1 MVDANNNAVGSVPA
15 NGHGH
20 GHGPL
25 FGLLPALPYLALIV
39 LGLIGVSWTSISSA
53 PSTTYWG
60 MLTPVAAFTCIAARR
75 CGWLVNA
82 SDMRR
87 LLNVDAKANPVDADC
102 LRRLHIR
109 IVPARLGS
117 CAWWQRFSRSPC
129 QSSPGSNRERCSYL
143 LSPAGSRSDLRLVGE
158 GTPTRDGWM
167 HWSRA
172 LGGRLDAFRR

>member
-109 IVPARLGS
+109 IVPARLEAVRGGS
-117 CAWWQRFSRSPC
+117 VSRGRRANRRLGRTGSAAPTYYRRRDRARTCGWWAKGRRP
-129 QSSPGSNRERCSYL
+129 E
-143 LSPAGSRSDLRLVGE
+143 
-158 GTPTRDGWM
+158 TDGCIG
-167 HWSRA
+167 
-172 LGGRLDAFRR
+172 LGR